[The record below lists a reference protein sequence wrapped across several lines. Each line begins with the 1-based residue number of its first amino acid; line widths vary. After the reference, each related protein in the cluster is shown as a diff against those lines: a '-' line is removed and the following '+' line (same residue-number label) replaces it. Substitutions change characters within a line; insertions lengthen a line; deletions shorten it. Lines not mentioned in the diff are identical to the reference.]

1 MEWLPLLYI
10 REGSASKLGP
20 ETGYPG
26 SLSYLHPFIGDKYS
40 DSKVKQGHGG
50 FLSRCFQF
58 IIHNRYIVKVGKK
71 KVV

>member
-26 SLSYLHPFIGDKYS
+26 SLSYLPPFIRGKCS

-50 FLSRCFQF
+50 FLSRRSQL
-58 IIHNRYIVKVGKK
+58 IIQNRYIVTVEETS
-71 KVV
+71 